1 MNNKEIIEE
10 IKKIKTKEG
19 DIGPRKE
26 KIRRKII
33 LRFEKEKRHRQILR
47 RFVFACLIPIVL
59 ILAFIPLTTSRS
71 NFINLKEGKIV
82 IPKIEAFAPE
92 IEHINTS
99 IKGPYVY
106 DGENKLVW
114 FIKKDNNLY
123 SVALYDI
130 LNNKKIET
138 LSPSV
143 DNMSNINGGIALSQ
157 EKVIAGV
164 GDHLYVIDRR
174 TKEVL
179 IIELPEES
187 LPREKKEL
195 YPIKAIVS
203 LNEDFALISRAD
215 SKGITEFNATS
226 LRAREIEL
234 PSNIDSPAAFVKGG
248 NLIYFLAKDIR
259 SGKQLVGS
267 LDIKSETVKILK
279 DFSPV
284 SISANKS
291 LFALSKDGFYKID
304 TENNQ
309 INKIN
314 ADIPENA
321 KLVSYG
327 KFIYAVNLEE
337 SKDHAPERVNKI
349 SVAKYDP
356 DKNILYEG
364 KIITGDNTPF
374 LLIDGGEPIML
385 FNLSTEN

>member
-1 MNNKEIIEE
+1 MDNKEIIEK
-10 IKKIKTKEG
+10 IKKIKIKEG

-33 LRFEKEKRHRQILR
+33 LRFEKEKKHRQILR
-47 RFVFACLIPIVL
+47 RFVFASLIPIVL
-59 ILAFIPLTTSRS
+59 ILVFIPLTRSRS
-71 NFINLKEGKIV
+71 NFINLKEGEIV

-92 IEHINTS
+92 IEHINIS

-106 DGENKLVW
+106 DEENKLVW

-130 LNNKKIET
+130 LNNKVET

-164 GDHLYVIDRR
+164 GDYLYVIDRR
-174 TKEVL
+174 TKEVS

-195 YPIKAIVS
+195 YPVKAVVS
-203 LNEDFALISRAD
+203 LDKDVVLISRAN
-215 SKGITEFNATS
+215 SKGITELNTTS
-226 LRAREIEL
+226 LKAREIGFPL
-234 PSNIDSPAAFVKGG
+234 NIDSPDAFVKGN
-248 NLIYFLAKDIR
+248 NLIYFLTEDIR
-259 SGKQLVGS
+259 SGKQLVGY
-267 LDIKSETVKILK
+267 LDVKDETVKILK
-279 DFSPV
+279 DFWPV

-291 LFALSKDGFYKID
+291 LFALSKDGFYRID
-304 TENNQ
+304 AENNQ
-309 INKIN
+309 ISKIN
-314 ADIPENA
+314 ADISENA
-321 KLVSYG
+321 KLLSYG
-327 KFIYAVNLEE
+327 KFIYAVNLEG
-337 SKDHAPERVNKI
+337 SKGHNPERVNKI

-364 KIITGDNTPF
+364 EINFCNNTPF
-374 LLIDGGEPIML
+374 LLIDEGKPITL